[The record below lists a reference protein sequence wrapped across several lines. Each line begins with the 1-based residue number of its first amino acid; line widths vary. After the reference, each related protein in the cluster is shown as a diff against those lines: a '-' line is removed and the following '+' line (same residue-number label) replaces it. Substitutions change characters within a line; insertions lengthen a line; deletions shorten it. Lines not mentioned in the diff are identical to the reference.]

1 MNNEAAIFNF
11 FRLLAFDLLPHLF
24 KDRWIML
31 DFWCR
36 NWFKIIFNTGV
47 VIVLEVS
54 VEMPHIDTICV
65 SNTKDHIIIQWVEK
79 YLANR

>member
-1 MNNEAAIFNF
+1 
-11 FRLLAFDLLPHLF
+11 
-24 KDRWIML
+24 ML

-36 NWFKIIFNTGV
+36 NRFKIIFNTGV

-65 SNTKDHIIIQWVEK
+65 SNTKDPIIIQWVEK